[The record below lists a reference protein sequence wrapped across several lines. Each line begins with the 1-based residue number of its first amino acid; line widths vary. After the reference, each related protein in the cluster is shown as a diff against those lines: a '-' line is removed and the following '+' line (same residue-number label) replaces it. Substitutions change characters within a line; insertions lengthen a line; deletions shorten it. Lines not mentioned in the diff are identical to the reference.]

1 VQPFVLQYSRPAAV
15 DRRRRRRI
23 AADRPATDA
32 EVVRDIIPGWLFLSA
47 ARLAG
52 AVFSTWRSSRRCG
65 LTIPLSNGP
74 VS

>member
-1 VQPFVLQYSRPAAV
+1 MF
-15 DRRRRRRI
+15 
-23 AADRPATDA
+23 
-32 EVVRDIIPGWLFLSA
+32 WFLFLPA

-52 AVFSTWRSSRRCG
+52 AGIPPWRSSRRCG